1 MVLDNVTDKDSVA
14 NKNLE
19 GISEIEIRSSS
30 RVSSFES
37 SEGHEGNDYSEK
49 VPVA

>member
-30 RVSSFES
+30 RV
-37 SEGHEGNDYSEK
+37 GNDQSEK
-49 VPVA
+49 VPIA